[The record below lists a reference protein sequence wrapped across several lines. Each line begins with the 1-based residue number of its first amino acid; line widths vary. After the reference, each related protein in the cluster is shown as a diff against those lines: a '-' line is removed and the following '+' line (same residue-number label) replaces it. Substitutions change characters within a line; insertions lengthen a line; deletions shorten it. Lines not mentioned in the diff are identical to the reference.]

1 MERAM
6 VGGVDSEAELAAA
19 RLRMQAEQQI
29 TSQRERDRLRREEG
43 EEQYLGR
50 LLVLTVAAVL
60 YVVFFELF

>member
-1 MERAM
+1 M

-19 RLRMQAEQQI
+19 RLRMRAEQQI

-60 YVVFFELF
+60 YVVFFEFF